1 MKFLLSTILIFMA
14 IISLVQGNDFQSKYQ
29 LNVINSSTQIK
40 VDGEL
45 NELDWSTAEPIGN
58 FWEKF
63 PSDKIKATLLRVMK
77 KKYRQ
82 NESKVR

>member
-1 MKFLLSTILIFMA
+1 MA

-45 NELDWSTAEPIGN
+45 NEL
-58 FWEKF
+58 
-63 PSDKIKATLLRVMK
+63 V
-77 KKYRQ
+77 
-82 NESKVR
+82 